1 MSSSSRQQPHIEH
14 FSHRAPV
21 LEDLDMRRLAE
32 LASQCVTISSNIG
45 AASRLVGKNDFER
58 HNKKS
63 LLMSINGSLKG
74 WADGIDSAVYKPDP
88 AESHI
93 FQQIASVVDGKVTYT
108 GDVTKTVILD
118 MTIES
123 VCSAAPVPIGV
134 NFPNVV
140 PTQVGS
146 NGKMYAYII
155 MPHQSGE
162 VNQVI
167 RKEANITRAQLASI
181 GAINVESLRDGTMA
195 MHGTDLVF
203 VPFGSNMDLFLREHG
218 KAIGADMSGVDSAPV
233 GVYKAK
239 TSTIDDAIEYATEL
253 TNLPLDNMLTFEAQF
268 ERADALSWDDKTGV
282 ADNAGASGRM
292 TNKYPVFV
300 KVGISYQNA
309 DIATA

>member
-1 MSSSSRQQPHIEH
+1 MSSRQQPHIEH
-14 FSHRAPV
+14 FSQRAPI
-21 LEDLDMRRLAE
+21 LEQMDMIKLAE
-32 LASQCVTISSNIG
+32 IASKTVTISSNIG
-45 AASRLVGKNDFER
+45 TGSRLVGKNDFER

-63 LLMSINGSLKG
+63 LLLSINGSLKG
-74 WADGIDSAVYKPDP
+74 WADGIDSAVYRLDP

-108 GDVTKTVILD
+108 GDVSKTVILD

-123 VCSAAPVPIGV
+123 VSSAAPVPIGV

-181 GAINVESLRDGTMA
+181 GAINVDTLLDHTLAIHNTGTTIVPI
-195 MHGTDLVF
+195 GT
-203 VPFGSNMDLFLREHG
+203 NMYNFLWEHG
-218 KAIGADMSGVDSAPV
+218 KDIG
-233 GVYKAK
+233 
-239 TSTIDDAIEYATEL
+239 IDLSKQDPGPYGMHKFTDQAIEDAVGLAKQL

-268 ERADALSWDDKTGV
+268 ERADTLAWDDKTGV
-282 ADNAGASGRM
+282 ADNNGASGRM
-292 TNKYPVFV
+292 TNKYPVYV

-309 DIATA
+309 DIANSA